1 VDDQAAGIVAV
12 LLLVTLKRGARQA
25 EGVGG
30 GEIRLPVGLVLQG
43 RPALQDQPFAA
54 LVEKLRRARLQRRA
68 REPSKK
74 LTPMNVADNSR
85 WSRTMRQGVQPAL

>member
-54 LVEKLRRARLQRRA
+54 LVEKL
-68 REPSKK
+68 
-74 LTPMNVADNSR
+74 TPMNVADNSR